1 MLKQK
6 TRNTCIALLL
16 IVLLCAGML
25 SACGKDAAPADDAVT
40 ASANASSDRIVLRLA
55 VQEDATG
62 GTQSVVDAFNAS
74 QDKYEVVWEK
84 LSNDASEQ
92 STQLLTSLQSSGE
105 YDVLSLDVCWVGE
118 MIAAGYLE
126 PLDMMMA
133 EAGMRKADYNA
144 GAMAAAY
151 YDGKQYG
158 IPFFSDLAL
167 LFFRSDIVSPED
179 AEKLISGSCTWDEL
193 LAMAETYKGQG
204 GTKDGI
210 VFLSKQDEGLTCLAT
225 EFTSTF
231 TDNAAGLAMLKAL
244 TDSDATPTD
253 ILNYKDND
261 VEESFIGGNS
271 VFARNWTYQYASL
284 SGDNS
289 DISPDQVA
297 VAPLPSGDC
306 VGGYVF
312 GINRKSEH
320 KEAAFEL
327 LQFLT
332 GPDAQR
338 IFAVESGYP
347 PGNNAM
353 LEDEDVLASNALLSL
368 PGYRAAVEASVS
380 RPVVA
385 SYNKMSDALQ
395 IEVHKYL
402 TGAQAL
408 DLTCE
413 NIQALLDEFTGEA

>member
-1 MLKQK
+1 M
-6 TRNTCIALLL
+6 
-16 IVLLCAGML
+16 
-25 SACGKDAAPADDAVT
+25 
-40 ASANASSDRIVLRLA
+40 
-55 VQEDATG
+55 
-62 GTQSVVDAFNAS
+62 
-74 QDKYEVVWEK
+74 
-84 LSNDASEQ
+84 
-92 STQLLTSLQSSGE
+92 
-105 YDVLSLDVCWVGE
+105 
-118 MIAAGYLE
+118 
-126 PLDMMMA
+126 
-133 EAGMRKADYNA
+133 
-144 GAMAAAY
+144 
-151 YDGKQYG
+151 
-158 IPFFSDLAL
+158 
-167 LFFRSDIVSPED
+167 
-179 AEKLISGSCTWDEL
+179 
-193 LAMAETYKGQG
+193 
-204 GTKDGI
+204 
-210 VFLSKQDEGLTCLAT
+210 
-225 EFTSTF
+225 
-231 TDNAAGLAMLKAL
+231 
-244 TDSDATPTD
+244 
-253 ILNYKDND
+253 
-261 VEESFIGGNS
+261 EESFIGGNS

-306 VGGYVF
+306 VGSYIF
-312 GINRKSEH
+312 GINRNSEH

-353 LEDEDVLASNALLSL
+353 LEDEAVLASNALLSL

-385 SYNKMSDALQ
+385 GYNKMSDALQ